1 MKNFIL
7 LIISLFCFLSC
18 NTNSKKAIAKNEKT
32 ALNSSNSNDETSHIA
47 ITIDDL
53 PGISLDN
60 YQEVTDKLLTTLK
73 KYKVPAIGFVNEGK
87 LYPKNKLNQSRLNV
101 LEDWLKAGMEL
112 GNHTY
117 SHPDYNSISFEDYKS
132 DIIKGEKHTKLL
144 QKKYQQ
150 EMKYFRHPYLRVG
163 NSIEKKEKLEA
174 FLTKRGY
181 KTAPVT
187 IDNSEW
193 IFAKAYHISL
203 QAKNLEQMKKI
214 GIAYVNYMEA
224 TTAYYEQ
231 QSQQLFGRPIK
242 HVLLLHANAL
252 NGDYL
257 DELLAMYKKRGYQF
271 TSLNTILKDTTYQT
285 KDTYTG
291 KGGISWIHRWALT
304 KKVDKSF
311 FIGEP
316 TCPEFVEQIAGFKD

>member
-1 MKNFIL
+1 MKYSIL
-7 LIISLFCFLSC
+7 LIISLFCLLGCSI
-18 NTNSKKAIAKNEKT
+18 NSKKATGTEEKL
-32 ALNSSNSNDETSHIA
+32 ASNFDSFNGKTSYIT

-60 YQEVTDKLLTTLK
+60 YEEVTNKLLTTLK
-73 KYKVPAIGFVNEGK
+73 KHKVPAVGFVNEGK
-87 LYPKNKLNQSRLNV
+87 LYPKNKLDQSRLNL
-101 LEDWLKAGMEL
+101 LEDWLEAGMEL

-117 SHPDYNSISFEDYKS
+117 SHPDYNNVSFETYTS
-132 DIIKGEKHTKLL
+132 DIIKGEKLTKKL

-150 EMKYFRHPYLRVG
+150 EMRYFRHPYLRVG
-163 NSIEKKEKLEA
+163 NSAEKKEKLEA

-193 IFAKAYHISL
+193 IFAKAYHLSL
-203 QAKNLEQMKKI
+203 QAENAEQMKKI
-214 GIAYVNYMEA
+214 GTAYIKYMEA

-242 HVLLLHANAL
+242 HILLLHANAL

-257 DELLAMYKKRGYQF
+257 DELLAMYEKRGYQF
-271 TSLNTILKDTTYQT
+271 ISLENALKDSIYQT
-285 KDTYTG
+285 TDTYTG
-291 KGGISWIHRWALT
+291 RGGISWIHRWALT

-311 FIGEP
+311 FKGEP
-316 TCPEFVEQIAGFKD
+316 TCPEFVEEIAGIKD